1 MTTEPLTSQHTGATG
16 GTADSEQGLLLA
28 ILMMVLLGVG
38 AIFLI
43 S

>member
-1 MTTEPLTSQHTGATG
+1 MSTEPLTSRHTGAI
-16 GTADSEQGLLLA
+16 ADSEQGLLWAML
-28 ILMMVLLGVG
+28 LMVILGVG

>member
-1 MTTEPLTSQHTGATG
+1 MSTEPLTAHNPGT
-16 GTADSEQGLLLA
+16 TADSEQGLLLA
-28 ILMMVLLGVG
+28 ILLMVVLGVG